1 MPSIPITSRTLIYE
15 RLEDGTL
22 HLHDWNL
29 VQTSLGAM
37 VESRTMIRGIGG
49 DQKDEE
55 LPESAYTDM
64 RAITVAVL
72 LSDYGFAGSQW
83 PHYRANDPIGVL

>member
-1 MPSIPITSRTLIYE
+1 MPSVPITSRTLLYE
-15 RLEDGTL
+15 RLSDGSL
-22 HLHDWNL
+22 HQHDWNL

-37 VESRTMIRGIGG
+37 IEPRTLWRPGG
-49 DQKDEE
+49 DQQDED
-55 LPESAYTDM
+55 LLESAYTTLQAM
-64 RAITVAVL
+64 TVDTL